1 MKNSLKKI
9 TCGLLSVVSIIA
21 SAGCSQSAGS
31 GNNSG
36 TAPTEVKTSSSF
48 KGNTEDVTLEKGDTY
63 AIIKIKDFGEVKCKL
78 FPEAAPKGV
87 SNFIELAESG
97 YYTNKKIHR
106 VIENFM
112 LQGGSANGDGMS
124 TADDPQFGVEYNQK
138 MRHYYGALCYANGG
152 GVNGSQFYI
161 INNKGCGEFTDA
173 SYYESAIKQYES
185 YVEQLEELVKNSTSD
200 DERAYYQQ
208 LLVSY
213 KNQKEI
219 FEMSKKAIGDCTDEM
234 KERYEKVG
242 GYPFLDGG
250 YTVFGQVVEGFD
262 VIDSISAV
270 DVVENSSGEKSLPIE
285 DIIIESVTIGTVE

>member
-1 MKNSLKKI
+1 MKNTLKKM
-9 TCGLLSVVSIIA
+9 TCVLLSIA
-21 SAGCSQSAGS
+21 AVITSAGCSQNAAG
-31 GNNSG
+31 GDSG

-106 VIENFM
+106 VMENFM
-112 LQGGSANGDGMS
+112 LQGGSANGDGLS
-124 TADDPQFGVEYNQK
+124 TDDDPKFGVEYNK
-138 MRHYYGALCYANGG
+138 NMRHYYGALCYANGG

-161 INNKGCGEFTDA
+161 INNKGCGEFTNA
-173 SYYESAIKQYES
+173 SYYESAIKQCES
-185 YVEQLEELVKNSTSD
+185 NVKQCEERVKTTTGDEQ
-200 DERAYYQQ
+200 AYYQYY
-208 LLVSY
+208 LDYY
-213 KNQKEI
+213 KNLKSI
-219 FEMSKKAIGDCTDEM
+219 YEMSMKAINDRTDEM
-234 KERYEKVG
+234 TERYKEKG

-262 VIDSISAV
+262 VIDKVSAV
-270 DVVENSSGEKSLPIE
+270 EVKENSNGEKSVPVE
-285 DIIIESVTIGTVE
+285 DIFIESVTIGTVE

>member
-1 MKNSLKKI
+1 MKNTLKKL
-9 TCGLLSVVSIIA
+9 TCGLLSVAAVIT
-21 SAGCSQSAGS
+21 SAGCSQNAAG
-31 GNNSG
+31 GDNG

-106 VIENFM
+106 VMENFM

-152 GVNGSQFYI
+152 GVNGSQFFI

-219 FEMSKKAIGDCTDEM
+219 YELSKKAIEDRTDEM
-234 KERYEKVG
+234 KARYEEVG

-250 YTVFGQVVEGFD
+250 YTVFGQVVDGFD
-262 VIDSISAV
+262 VIDKVSAV
-270 DVVENSSGEKSLPIE
+270 EVKENSKGEKSVPVE
-285 DIIIESVTIGTVE
+285 DIFIESVTIGTVE

>member
-1 MKNSLKKI
+1 MKNTLKKL
-9 TCGLLSVVSIIA
+9 TCGLLAVTA
-21 SAGCSQSAGS
+21 LFAAGGCSQSDGS
-31 GNNSG
+31 SS

-48 KGNTEDVTLEKGDTY
+48 KGNTEDVTLKNGDTY
-63 AIIKIKDFGEVKCKL
+63 AVIKIKDFGEIKCKL

-87 SNFIELAESG
+87 SNFIELANSG
-97 YYTNKKIHR
+97 YYTDKKIHR
-106 VIENFM
+106 VMENFM

-124 TADDPQFGVEYNQK
+124 TADDPQFGVEYNRN

-161 INNKGCGEFTDA
+161 INNKGCGSFTQA
-173 SYYESAIKQYES
+173 SDYDSVIKQYEG
-185 YVEQLEELVKNSTSD
+185 YVEQLEGLVKNSTSD

-219 FEMSKKAIGDCTDEM
+219 YELSKKAIEDRTDEM
-234 KERYEKVG
+234 KERYERVG

-250 YTVFGQVVEGFD
+250 YTVFGQVVDGFD
-262 VIDSISAV
+262 VIDKVSAV
-270 DVVENSSGEKSLPIE
+270 EVKENSNGEKSVPVT
-285 DIIIESVTIGTVE
+285 DIFIESVTIGTVE